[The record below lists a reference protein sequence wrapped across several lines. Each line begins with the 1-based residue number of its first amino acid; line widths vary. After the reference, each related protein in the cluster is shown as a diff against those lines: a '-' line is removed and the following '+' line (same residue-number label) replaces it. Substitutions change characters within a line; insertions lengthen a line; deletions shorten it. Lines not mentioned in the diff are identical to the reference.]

1 MNVGQPSPAAPP
13 KLSILLMDS
22 NVERR
27 ALRKKALLLRGVE
40 VIAAT
45 DLTEASS
52 MWHRDRYDLV
62 LMDIRKDHY
71 GCLAWRDEIKR
82 DNPKQLV
89 AFLVGP
95 PRFVDLEP
103 LRDSY
108 VSEEHGT
115 KWGDSLRQAVREACG
130 SLPQRNGF
138 VEVGYRIATARK
150 LSGLPPRELHAV
162 EPADDAQESAY
173 DASDEDERLLPAA
186 ETRSSHSLE
195 TNSPKMETA

>member
-1 MNVGQPSPAAPP
+1 MNEAQASPAAPP

-27 ALRKKALLLRGVE
+27 GLRTKMLLLRGAE

-71 GCLAWRDEIKR
+71 GCLAWRDEIKK
-82 DNPKQLV
+82 DNPKQVV

-95 PRFVDLEP
+95 PRFIDLEP

-115 KWGDSLRQAVREACG
+115 EWGRSLREAVREACG

-138 VEVGYRIATARK
+138 VEVGYRIAAARK
-150 LSGLPPRELHAV
+150 LSGLPPREVHAL
-162 EPADDAQESAY
+162 A
-173 DASDEDERLLPAA
+173 PAA
-186 ETRSSHSLE
+186 EAQKTAIDVGGQEQELLAAAATQPADGIE
-195 TNSPKMETA
+195 TNSLKMETA

>member
-1 MNVGQPSPAAPP
+1 MHLEKLSPATPP

-27 ALRKKALLLRGVE
+27 ALRMKTLLLRGVE

-62 LMDIRKDHY
+62 LLDIRKDHY
-71 GCLAWRDEIKR
+71 GCLAWRDEIRK
-82 DNPKQLV
+82 DNPKQIV

-103 LRDSY
+103 RRDSY
-108 VSEEHGT
+108 VSEEHGAD
-115 KWGDSLRQAVREACG
+115 WGDSLRQAVLVAR
-130 SLPQRNGF
+130 
-138 VEVGYRIATARK
+138 YRSETVLWRLDTA
-150 LSGLPPRELHAV
+150 
-162 EPADDAQESAY
+162 
-173 DASDEDERLLPAA
+173 LPA
-186 ETRSSHSLE
+186 RG
-195 TNSPKMETA
+195 N